1 VHQARFTNHYYLAN
15 HSRLGDGELPP
26 DVEGPGDARRAVAA
40 QDAAGADALGDAAV
54 GDRLHSGSD
63 PGTGAET
70 ARALQQPHDAGAE
83 LAPAVA
89 ASTSATPAAWLA
101 TASCISAL
109 AASSPRGSTPLFQGR
124 TERETH

>member
-26 DVEGPGDARRAVAA
+26 NVEGPGDARRAVAA
-40 QDAAGADALGDAAV
+40 EDAAGADALGDAVV
-54 GDRLHSGSD
+54 GDRLHSAL
-63 PGTGAET
+63 PPAV
-70 ARALQQPHDAGAE
+70 APPALQQPHDAGAE

-89 ASTSATPAAWLA
+89 ASTSTTPAAWLA
-101 TASCISAL
+101 AASCISAL